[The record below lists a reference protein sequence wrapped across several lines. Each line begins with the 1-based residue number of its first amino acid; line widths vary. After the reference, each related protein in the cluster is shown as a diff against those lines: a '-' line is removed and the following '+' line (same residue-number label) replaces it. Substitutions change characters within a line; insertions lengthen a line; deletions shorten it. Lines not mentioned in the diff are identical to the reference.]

1 MGEYLRVTI
10 QVLLDVYLTYRSA
23 QRKQALEK
31 VHALSKVLIDN
42 KIYLAECDNGKAKC
56 ASTERNLSTEWNRVG
71 DLIQNDSPELAA
83 FCRNKSDYWTNPAGH
98 TRQKVEQLGITISM
112 LEKQID
118 KLKTN
123 MI

>member
-23 QRKQALEK
+23 QRKLALEK
-31 VHALSKVLIDN
+31 MHALNKVLIDN
-42 KIYLAECDNGKAKC
+42 KIYLAECNSGKAKC
-56 ASTERNLSTEWNRVG
+56 ASTERNLSTEWSRVG

-83 FCRNKSDYWTNPAGH
+83 FCRNKSDYWTDPAGH
-98 TRQKVEQLGITISM
+98 TREKVEQLGITILM

-118 KLKTN
+118 KLKVN